1 VFFELKHAAGFHLI
15 TFLGKQI
22 LTYQVVHMREIID
35 GTISILDRFCRKGV
49 MGGPS
54 HEVPDDI
61 AFAYAQVGELL
72 KSMTSQWNWRWT
84 AISNGHDDTIST
96 FTRFH

>member
-1 VFFELKHAAGFHLI
+1 
-15 TFLGKQI
+15 
-22 LTYQVVHMREIID
+22 MREIID

-61 AFAYAQVGELL
+61 AFAYAQVSELL
-72 KSMTSQWNWRWT
+72 KSMTSHWNWRWT
-84 AISNGHDDTIST
+84 AITTTPSPPSQGFIEHQYRNSDLGSL
-96 FTRFH
+96 